1 MIRRPPRSTLF
12 PYTTLFRSILFLG
25 RPGGAVPSPEEA
37 AARAGAGLFVRP
49 VDVAA
54 LVDKVLA
61 IVGTP
66 DGGGQASAPRS
77 LPAPLVVGLGP
88 SLPPASMR
96 APDPAMGDVGLRKLA
111 GIAPPVSAE
120 LQQLLADAEQK
131 V

>member
-66 DGGGQASAPRS
+66 DGGGQASAR
-77 LPAPLVVGLGP
+77 
-88 SLPPASMR
+88 
-96 APDPAMGDVGLRKLA
+96 
-111 GIAPPVSAE
+111 SAE
-120 LQQLLADAEQK
+120 HTSVLQSRQSLVWRLLLAEYALAIL
-131 V
+131 